1 MRCFGKRDVSWTL
14 WKIICEAPLRK
25 TSSQQRICISCVNN
39 ERISG
44 IEMFRFEDEDNY
56 DFDYEDGILP
66 QKTSFYFFSQERSTG
81 FFLLKEVK
89 QNDKTS
95 NIW

>member
-1 MRCFGKRDVSWTL
+1 
-14 WKIICEAPLRK
+14 
-25 TSSQQRICISCVNN
+25 
-39 ERISG
+39 
-44 IEMFRFEDEDNY
+44 MFRFEDEENY

-95 NIW
+95 NI